1 MALHKKCTTTH
12 IETEAAL
19 QLPSAKVNTFAD
31 IHKKMNIKKKRL
43 AQDATNLISDFVKY
57 RNLKK

>member
-1 MALHKKCTTTH
+1 MALHKKCATTH

-31 IHKKMNIKKKRL
+31 IHKKMNIKKRGWRRML
-43 AQDATNLISDFVKY
+43 PTS
-57 RNLKK
+57 

>member
-1 MALHKKCTTTH
+1 MALHKKCATTH

-19 QLPSAKVNTFAD
+19 QLPNAKVNTFAD
-31 IHKKMNIKKKRL
+31 IHKKMNIKKRL

>member
-1 MALHKKCTTTH
+1 MALHKKCATTH

-19 QLPSAKVNTFAD
+19 QLPNAKVNTFAD
-31 IHKKMNIKKKRL
+31 IHKKMNIKKRL

-57 RNLKK
+57 RNHKK

>member
-1 MALHKKCTTTH
+1 MALHKKCATTH

-31 IHKKMNIKKKRL
+31 IHKKMNIKKRL

>member
-1 MALHKKCTTTH
+1 MALHKECATTH

-31 IHKKMNIKKKRL
+31 IHKKMNIKKEVG
-43 AQDATNLISDFVKY
+43 AGCYQPHAIS
-57 RNLKK
+57 

>member
-1 MALHKKCTTTH
+1 MALHKKCAMTH

-19 QLPSAKVNTFAD
+19 RLPNAKVNTFAD
-31 IHKKMNIKKKRL
+31 IHKKMNIKKRL

>member
-1 MALHKKCTTTH
+1 MALHKKCATTH

-19 QLPSAKVNTFAD
+19 QLPNAKVNTFAD
-31 IHKKMNIKKKRL
+31 IHKKMNIKNRL